1 MKRLMKRL
9 GDVLLAL
16 NAWQE
21 RDLAPTLIAAAI
33 RAAAPRCEA
42 EIHPAGCL
50 QCTLARQAERD
61 AAIASGW
68 VAR

>member
-1 MKRLMKRL
+1 MSWLK
-9 GDVLLAL
+9 DLAIAY

-21 RDLAPTLIAAAI
+21 RDLAPTRIAAAI
-33 RAAAPRCEA
+33 RAAAPRCDA
-42 EIHPAGCL
+42 EIHLAGCL

>member
-1 MKRLMKRL
+1 MSRLK
-9 GDVLLAL
+9 DLAIAY

-21 RDLAPTLIAAAI
+21 RDLAPTRIADAI
-33 RAAAPRCEA
+33 RAAAPRCDA